1 MDTPRPTR
9 DEAIRRAGELLAA
22 ALAEVAAHD
31 TTPTTATSLPAT
43 AADVA

>member
-22 ALAEVAAHD
+22 ALAEAAAND
-31 TTPTTATSLPAT
+31 ATSTPAPLT
-43 AADVA
+43 PETADVA